1 MKIKANDLFES
12 YLHTICPSHAQ
23 FEAINKLHKLYFE
36 AQMDKE
42 VEVDDECCD
51 GECTDG
57 KCKDGKC
64 KDGECKGGEC
74 KGGECKGGECKGGEC
89 KGGKCKEGKCECDKG
104 LTESV
109 GEENISAEAE
119 KNGLS
124 VPEYMEAKEMFD
136 SIV

>member
-1 MKIKANDLFES
+1 MKMKANDLFES
-12 YLHTICPSHAQ
+12 YLHTICPAPAQ

-36 AQMDKE
+36 AQMDAE
-42 VEVDDECCD
+42 VEIEDECKD
-51 GECTDG
+51 GECKDGECKDG

-64 KDGECKGGEC
+64 ECE
-74 KGGECKGGECKGGEC
+74 
-89 KGGKCKEGKCECDKG
+89 KG
-104 LTESV
+104 LNESV

-136 SIV
+136 SIL

>member
-1 MKIKANDLFES
+1 MKMKANDLFES
-12 YLHTICPSHAQ
+12 YLHTICPSQAQ

-36 AQMDKE
+36 AQMDNE

-51 GECTDG
+51 DDCKDGKCTDGECTDGECKSG

-64 KDGECKGGEC
+64 E
-74 KGGECKGGECKGGEC
+74 
-89 KGGKCKEGKCECDKG
+89 KG
-104 LTESV
+104 LNESV
-109 GEENISAEAE
+109 GEENISEEAE

-136 SIV
+136 SIL

>member
-57 KCKDGKC
+57 KCKDG
-64 KDGECKGGEC
+64 ECKGGR
-74 KGGECKGGECKGGEC
+74 C
-89 KGGKCKEGKCECDKG
+89 KGGKCECEKG

-109 GEENISAEAE
+109 GEENISEEAE

>member
-1 MKIKANDLFES
+1 MKMKANDLFES
-12 YLHTICPSHAQ
+12 YLHTICPAPAQ

-36 AQMDKE
+36 SQMDAE
-42 VEVDDECCD
+42 VEVEDE
-51 GECTDG
+51 
-57 KCKDGKC
+57 CKDGEC
-64 KDGECKGGEC
+64 KDGECKGG
-74 KGGECKGGECKGGEC
+74 
-89 KGGKCKEGKCECDKG
+89 KCKDGKCECEKG
-104 LTESV
+104 LNEAV

>member
-12 YLHTICPSHAQ
+12 YLHTICPSQAQ

-42 VEVDDECCD
+42 VDIEDDCCD
-51 GECTDG
+51 GEC
-57 KCKDGKC
+57 KD
-64 KDGECKGGEC
+64 
-74 KGGECKGGECKGGEC
+74 GEC

-104 LTESV
+104 LTEAV
-109 GEENISAEAE
+109 GEENISVEAE

-136 SIV
+136 SIL

>member
-74 KGGECKGGECKGGEC
+74 KGG
-89 KGGKCKEGKCECDKG
+89 KCKEGKCECDKG

>member
-12 YLHTICPSHAQ
+12 YLHTICPSQAQ

-42 VEVDDECCD
+42 VEIDDDCCD
-51 GECTDG
+51 GEC
-57 KCKDGKC
+57 KDGEC
-64 KDGECKGGEC
+64 KDGECKGGKCED
-74 KGGECKGGECKGGEC
+74 GECKGGRC
-89 KGGKCKEGKCECDKG
+89 KGGKCECEKG

-109 GEENISAEAE
+109 GEENISEEAE

-124 VPEYMEAKEMFD
+124 VPEYMEAKEMCD

>member
-1 MKIKANDLFES
+1 MKVKANELFES
-12 YLHTICPSHAQ
+12 YLHTICPSQAQ

-36 AQMDKE
+36 SQMDKE

-51 GECTDG
+51 GDCCDGDCCDGECKDGECKCG

-64 KDGECKGGEC
+64 ECE
-74 KGGECKGGECKGGEC
+74 
-89 KGGKCKEGKCECDKG
+89 KG

-109 GEENISAEAE
+109 GEDNISAEAE

-136 SIV
+136 SIL

>member
-12 YLHTICPSHAQ
+12 YLHTICPSQAQ

-51 GECTDG
+51 GKCKDGKCKDG

-64 KDGECKGGEC
+64 KDGECKGGRC
-74 KGGECKGGECKGGEC
+74 NG
-89 KGGKCKEGKCECDKG
+89 GKCECENG